1 MLKKICDVLYRR
13 CVGATRYSVA
23 GFRAALTKEEAFR
36 LELAGLAVLVLVLLV
51 VPWPLWKKF
60 LLTGSYLLILIVELL
75 NSAIED
81 VCDLFSS
88 EYSEL
93 IKNAK
98 DKGSMAVLTAL
109 LCNVLLLIALILL

>member
-1 MLKKICDVLYRR
+1 MLRKMYDVLYRR
-13 CVGATRYSVA
+13 CVRATLFSLA

-36 LELAGLAVLVLVLLV
+36 LELAGLAGLVLIMFA

-60 LLTGSYLLILIVELL
+60 FLTGSYLLILIVELL

-81 VCDLFSS
+81 VCDLVSPG
-88 EYSEL
+88 YSEL

-98 DKGSMAVLTAL
+98 DKGSMAVLLAL
-109 LCNVLLLIALILL
+109 FCNVLLLIALILL

>member
-60 LLTGSYLLILIVELL
+60 GS
-75 NSAIED
+75 SG
-81 VCDLFSS
+81 FSV
-88 EYSEL
+88 
-93 IKNAK
+93 
-98 DKGSMAVLTAL
+98 GS
-109 LCNVLLLIALILL
+109 